1 MEKGL
6 LEKTGKSLEE
16 WIAVVKKQNFAKHG
30 EIMKFLKSEHGFTHG
45 YANFVSLKARASDA
59 ASFEET
65 DLLAMQYGKGKEQ
78 LKPIYEKL
86 VQEIGQL
93 GDDIEFVPKKA
104 NVSVRRKKQ
113 FALIQPSTKT
123 RVDLGLKLP
132 GKEQGGRLGGSGRF
146 GSMCTH
152 SVQITSLEEVDD
164 QIVSWL
170 REAYEMAG

>member
-16 WIAVVKKQNFAKHG
+16 WIAIVRKQNFAKHG

-45 YANFVSLKARASDA
+45 FANFVALKARASDA

-65 DLLAMQYGKGKEQ
+65 DLLAMQYSKGKEQ

-86 VQEIGQL
+86 VQEIQQFGK
-93 GDDIEFVPKKA
+93 DIEFVPKKA
-104 NVSVRRKKQ
+104 NVSVRREKQ

-123 RVDLGLKLP
+123 RIDLGLKLP
-132 GKEQGGRLGGSGRF
+132 GKELEGRLGDSGRF

-152 SVQITSLEEVDD
+152 SVQLTSPEEVDNE
-164 QIVSWL
+164 VLSWL
-170 REAYEMAG
+170 QEAYEQAG

>member
-6 LEKTGKSLEE
+6 LDKTGKSLKE
-16 WIAVVKKQNFAKHG
+16 WIAIVKQQNFAKHG

-45 YANFVSLKARASDA
+45 YANFVALKARSSDA

-65 DLLAMQYGKGKEQ
+65 DLLAMQYSKGKES

-86 VQEIGQL
+86 VEAIGQF

-123 RVDLGLKLP
+123 RIDLGLKLP
-132 GKEQGGRLGGSGRF
+132 GKELAGRLGDSGRF

-152 SVQITSLEEVDD
+152 SVQITGEEEVDEE
-164 QIVSWL
+164 VLSWL